1 MGLQMGLW
9 FFVPTVM
16 YKEIEAL
23 VPAYFTGLSVFAG
36 LWVFGLSGV
45 VYGPVVMN
53 SVPVL
58 YRALKYRVLLDN
70 NNKTAMRS

>member
-1 MGLQMGLW
+1 MLSLSLSLSL
-9 FFVPTVM
+9 FVDAT
-16 YKEIEAL
+16 
-23 VPAYFTGLSVFAG
+23 TQ
-36 LWVFGLSGV
+36 